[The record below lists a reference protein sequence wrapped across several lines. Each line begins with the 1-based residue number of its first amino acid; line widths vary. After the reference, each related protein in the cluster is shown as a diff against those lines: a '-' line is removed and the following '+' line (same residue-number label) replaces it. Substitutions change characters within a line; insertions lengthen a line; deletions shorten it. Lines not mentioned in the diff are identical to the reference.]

1 MLADPLFN
9 MSLPASSP
17 VFTNAPSTSNIASTG
32 LLLLLTGIGYNFYQ
46 ATQSPIITVS
56 QNAYITKKSSI
67 MIGFCNNFFGFFCN
81 YLPIFTFVNKV
92 LLFDLL

>member
-1 MLADPLFN
+1 

-56 QNAYITKKSSI
+56 QNAYITKKVQL
-67 MIGFCNNFFGFFCN
+67 FFGFFCN
-81 YLPIFTFVNKV
+81 YLPIFYFCKQNLSFIICLSVEQYW
-92 LLFDLL
+92 

>member
-1 MLADPLFN
+1 
-9 MSLPASSP
+9 MSTPASSP
-17 VFTNAPSTSNIASTG
+17 VILNAPSTNNLATTG
-32 LLLLLTGIGYNFYQ
+32 LLLLLTGIGYHLYQ

-92 LLFDLL
+92 LLFVLM